1 MAELFS
7 IWGWKADLISN
18 ELGYLAEELSKQ
30 SAKDM
35 AWFLIVVYGK
45 MWGERDKLRKE
56 LLSNMESELELFG
69 GYLAYSDCK
78 WC

>member
-1 MAELFS
+1 ME
-7 IWGWKADLISN
+7 GNLISN

-35 AWFLIVVYGK
+35 AWFLSFVYGK
-45 MWGERDKLRKE
+45 MWEERDKLRKE